1 MGARL
6 RVGALAARPPMGP
19 AATRART
26 LTGRFAAPASSLRRD
41 AMLKKIAVAFG
52 VIFVVVGVLG
62 YVPAFVTDGRLLGL
76 FEVNNLH
83 NLVHLVTGIIAIVV
97 GVSSERASR
106 MFFRI
111 FGVIYALVALLGI
124 YSGNEPVLGLIAN
137 NYADVGL
144 HAVIAVVAL
153 YLGFAMK
160 PRTPATA

>member
-1 MGARL
+1 
-6 RVGALAARPPMGP
+6 
-19 AATRART
+19 
-26 LTGRFAAPASSLRRD
+26 
-41 AMLKKIAVAFG
+41 MLKKIAVAFG

-76 FEVNNLH
+76 FEVNSLH
-83 NLVHLVTGIIAIVV
+83 NLVHLVTGIIAIVA
-97 GVSSERASR
+97 GVSSERTSR

-124 YSGNEPVLGLIAN
+124 YSGNEPLLGLIAN
-137 NYADVGL
+137 NYAGVGL

-160 PRTPATA
+160 PRKPATAA